1 MENSKDALSEKKVER
16 MICFILMDRIN
27 LFTVITCSRT

>member
-27 LFTVITCSRT
+27 LLYCYNM